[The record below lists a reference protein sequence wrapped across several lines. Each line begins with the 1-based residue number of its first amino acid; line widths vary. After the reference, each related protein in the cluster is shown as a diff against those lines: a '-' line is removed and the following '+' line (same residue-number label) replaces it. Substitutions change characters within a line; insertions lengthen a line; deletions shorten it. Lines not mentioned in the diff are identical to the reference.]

1 MKIKSELL
9 FRTFVDGNVNLS
21 HESTRT
27 VRDVH
32 RIDNKGNDSVE
43 IGQGCFFEISLD
55 NDGYVCIFA
64 VNHINCFVSDN
75 FLKTRETI

>member
-9 FRTFVDGNVNLS
+9 FRTFADGNVNLS
-21 HESTRT
+21 HESTKT
-27 VRDVH
+27 VRDIH
-32 RIDNKGNDSVE
+32 MIDSKGNHGVE
-43 IGQGCFFEISLD
+43 IGRQCFFEISLD

-64 VNHINCFVSDN
+64 VNNISCLMSDN